1 MTAPRPR
8 NLAQLKRYVQPGM
21 VLRRIWI
28 TGGEGREPELRR
40 VALVNTVAIYFES
53 AQPSRGKWNPH
64 HFRLAG
70 RYDFD
75 DAGFDVYDDDD
86 QHISRYEYES

>member
-1 MTAPRPR
+1 M
-8 NLAQLKRYVQPGM
+8 
-21 VLRRIWI
+21 
-28 TGGEGREPELRR
+28 GGEGREPESRR

-64 HFRLAG
+64 HFRPAG

-86 QHISRYEYES
+86 QQISRYEYEP